1 MKKKKATM
9 KNLQN
14 RNFLQLADAA
24 ATIKIKIGVMG
35 SVGDGTGLKFWSFE
49 PGFLVMDTFH

>member
-1 MKKKKATM
+1 M

-35 SVGDGTGLKFWSFE
+35 SVGDGTGLKILSSE
-49 PGFLVMDTFH
+49 PTA